1 MRTTLL
7 ALWPVGL
14 ALLALLC
21 TVRSMTA
28 AEFPAVDQLPAH
40 AELPDPLRML
50 NGERITTKED
60 WVSKRRPEL
69 KALFQHYMYGELP
82 PAPEKITAIVEREDR
97 KYFDGKATKKEL
109 AITIGPG
116 DMPKI
121 YLLLVVPNKRKGP
134 APAFVGMNFHGNH
147 ALVNDPT
154 VRIPMAWMYAGK
166 GVKDNRATE
175 EGRARKSTSGPWSK
189 QLTAATPW
197 RRFTPA
203 TSTRIGPTNVKGSS
217 RVWKNWA

>member
-50 NGERITTKED
+50 NGERVTTKED
-60 WVSKRRPEL
+60 WVGKRRPEL

-154 VRIPMAWMYAGK
+154 VPHSD
-166 GVKDNRATE
+166 GVDVCRQRGEGQPCHRGGPGRGNRRLGPGAIDRPRLRRGDVLLRRHRPGS
-175 EGRARKSTSGPWSK
+175 GRQT
-189 QLTAATPW
+189 
-197 RRFTPA
+197 
-203 TSTRIGPTNVKGSS
+203 
-217 RVWKNWA
+217 